1 MIQATAPAK
10 IILLGEHAVVY
21 GQPAIAIPI
30 SGLRATAAAEP
41 TTPGSG
47 LQIVLSDTEVILPVK
62 IQAETID
69 HPLNLMASQILSLL
83 HELPPDLT
91 ITVKSEIPIAS
102 GLGSGAAISAVVG
115 RVLSSALHQPIDNTQ
130 LNNIV
135 YQVEKLHHGTP
146 SGIDN
151 TVIVHERPVY
161 FVKGHPIDFF
171 SVKGRFHFLIADT
184 GVSAL
189 TRIAVGDVNKLYKDR
204 PEHYQS
210 IFESIGNLATQA
222 RTTLENG
229 NPTELGSLMNQNH
242 VLLKDLTVSSR
253 ELDQLVDAAQKA
265 GAFGAK
271 LSGGGRGGNMIALVS
286 PETLPAIR
294 SALIEAGAVRVFDTI
309 LV

>member
-21 GQPAIAIPI
+21 GQLAIAIPI
-30 SGLRATAAAEP
+30 SGLRATAVAEP

-69 HPLNLMASQILSLL
+69 HPLNLIASQILSLL
-83 HELPPDLT
+83 DEPPPDLT
-91 ITVKSEIPIAS
+91 ITVKSAIPIAS

-115 RVLSSALHQPIDNTQ
+115 RVLSSALHHSIDNAQ

-161 FVKGHPIDFF
+161 FVKGQNLDFF
-171 SVKGRFHFLIADT
+171 SVTGRFHFLIADT
-184 GVSAL
+184 GISAL
-189 TRIAVGDVNKLYKDR
+189 TRIAVGDVNRLFSER

-210 IFESIGNLATQA
+210 IFESIGNLVMQA

-229 NPTELGSLMNQNH
+229 NPTELGVADESEPCL
-242 VLLKDLTVSSR
+242 
-253 ELDQLVDAAQKA
+253 
-265 GAFGAK
+265 AK
-271 LSGGGRGGNMIALVS
+271 RLNGIIS
-286 PETLPAIR
+286 
-294 SALIEAGAVRVFDTI
+294 
-309 LV
+309 